1 MLELPGLAVARP
13 AVVLAEPA
21 LPVVAAP
28 LLETPP
34 ADDLRTDLRAWLVR
48 IEGRV
53 QPLLILADTIQA
65 AAQRAARE
73 VGVANLAAASISAI
87 ERL

>member
-1 MLELPGLAVARP
+1 MAVARP

-34 ADDLRTDLRAWLVR
+34 AEDLRTDLRADLRAWLVR

-65 AAQRAARE
+65 AAQRAAGE
-73 VGVANLAAASISAI
+73 VGVANLAAASISTI